1 LKAQGEAH
9 GIFWYR
15 ILEFACEISG
25 NPGCTST
32 INSIELWEFLEEI
45 IKTLKVVVTKHLLN
59 KEHVWDG
66 DLLW

>member
-1 LKAQGEAH
+1 M
-9 GIFWYR
+9 
-15 ILEFACEISG
+15 
-25 NPGCTST
+25 